1 MLQQALSLSGY
12 ATVKELCP
20 GNRCPAYS
28 PKQGNPV
35 THLLFFSTDTAFL
48 TTERKSCDKQII
60 LLYNKASS
68 KDRNRKGAEDLKI
81 KLESAELPE
90 TEIIIRGDVTGE
102 EVVSLLQLLKK
113 RNSGKLILYKEEEQ
127 YIVDA
132 DEIVYIEVSGS
143 KVYAYTK
150 QDTYEAKQ
158 KLYEIRELLG
168 TRAFVQINKSVI
180 VNINCVKSIQA
191 EFSGNYRCRLKNR
204 KESLTISRKY
214 FKEFKDRI

>member
-1 MLQQALSLSGY
+1 M
-12 ATVKELCP
+12 
-20 GNRCPAYS
+20 N
-28 PKQGNPV
+28 
-35 THLLFFSTDTAFL
+35 
-48 TTERKSCDKQII
+48 
-60 LLYNKASS
+60 
-68 KDRNRKGAEDLKI
+68 I

-90 TEIIIRGDVTGE
+90 PEVIIRGDVTSE

-113 RNSGKLILYKEEEQ
+113 RSSGKLILYREEEQ

-132 DEIVYIEVSGS
+132 DEIVYVEVSDN

-158 KLYEIRELLG
+158 KLYEIKELLG
-168 TRAFVQINKSVI
+168 GRSFAQINKSVI

-191 EFSGNYRCRLKNR
+191 EFSGNYRIKLKNR

>member
-1 MLQQALSLSGY
+1 M
-12 ATVKELCP
+12 
-20 GNRCPAYS
+20 
-28 PKQGNPV
+28 
-35 THLLFFSTDTAFL
+35 
-48 TTERKSCDKQII
+48 
-60 LLYNKASS
+60 
-68 KDRNRKGAEDLKI
+68 KI

-90 TEIIIRGDVTGE
+90 TEVIIRGDVTSE

-127 YIVDA
+127 YIMDA
-132 DEIVYIEVSGS
+132 DEIVYVEVSDN

-158 KLYEIRELLG
+158 KLYEIKELLVG
-168 TRAFVQINKSVI
+168 KSFAQINKSVI

-191 EFSGNYRCRLKNR
+191 EFSGNYRLKLKNR

-214 FKEFKDRI
+214 FKEFRDRI

>member
-1 MLQQALSLSGY
+1 M
-12 ATVKELCP
+12 
-20 GNRCPAYS
+20 
-28 PKQGNPV
+28 
-35 THLLFFSTDTAFL
+35 
-48 TTERKSCDKQII
+48 
-60 LLYNKASS
+60 
-68 KDRNRKGAEDLKI
+68 KI

-90 TEIIIRGDVTGE
+90 TEVIIRGDVTSE

-113 RNSGKLILYKEEEQ
+113 SSSGKLILYREEEQ

-132 DEIVYIEVSGS
+132 DEIVYVEVSDN

-158 KLYEIRELLG
+158 KLYEIKELLG
-168 TRAFVQINKSVI
+168 GRSFAQINKSVI

-191 EFSGNYRCRLKNR
+191 EFSGNYRIKLKNR

>member
-1 MLQQALSLSGY
+1 M
-12 ATVKELCP
+12 
-20 GNRCPAYS
+20 
-28 PKQGNPV
+28 
-35 THLLFFSTDTAFL
+35 
-48 TTERKSCDKQII
+48 
-60 LLYNKASS
+60 
-68 KDRNRKGAEDLKI
+68 KI
-81 KLESAELPE
+81 KLELAELPE
-90 TEIIIRGDVTGE
+90 TEVIIRGDVTGE

-113 RNSGKLILYKEEEQ
+113 RSSGKLILYKEEEQ

-132 DEIVYIEVSGS
+132 DEIVYVEVSGS

-158 KLYEIRELLG
+158 KLYEIKELLSG
-168 TRAFVQINKSVI
+168 RSFAQINKSVM

-191 EFSGNYRCRLKNR
+191 EFSGNYRLKLKNR

>member
-1 MLQQALSLSGY
+1 MTSEIFCCII
-12 ATVKELCP
+12 T
-20 GNRCPAYS
+20 
-28 PKQGNPV
+28 PV
-35 THLLFFSTDTAFL
+35 PND
-48 TTERKSCDKQII
+48 
-60 LLYNKASS
+60 
-68 KDRNRKGAEDLKI
+68 NRKGAEDLKI
-81 KLESAELPE
+81 KLESAELLE
-90 TEIIIRGDVTGE
+90 TEVIIRGDVTSE

-132 DEIVYIEVSGS
+132 DEIVFVEVSDN

-158 KLYEIRELLG
+158 KLYEIKEMLG
-168 TRAFVQINKSVI
+168 GRSFAQINKSVI

-191 EFSGNYRCRLKNR
+191 EFSGNYRIKLKNR

>member
-1 MLQQALSLSGY
+1 M
-12 ATVKELCP
+12 
-20 GNRCPAYS
+20 
-28 PKQGNPV
+28 
-35 THLLFFSTDTAFL
+35 
-48 TTERKSCDKQII
+48 
-60 LLYNKASS
+60 
-68 KDRNRKGAEDLKI
+68 KI

-90 TEIIIRGDVTGE
+90 TEVIIRGDVTSE

-113 RNSGKLILYKEEEQ
+113 RSSGKLILYREEEQ

-132 DEIVYIEVSGS
+132 DEIVYVEVSDN

-158 KLYEIRELLG
+158 KLYEIKDLLG
-168 TRAFVQINKSVI
+168 GRSFAQINKSVI

-191 EFSGNYRCRLKNR
+191 EFSGNYRIKLKNR